1 MRKLSS
7 GVRLTSA
14 ADGAADLGISEKIRA
29 HVRSAGAARRNIH
42 DGMSM
47 LNVADL
53 TLGEVGAKLSRMREL
68 AVESSNGVLQAQ
80 ERDYLSTEYEVLKSD
95 IDRVT
100 RASEFNGLK
109 IVPGATDFIAIQVGI
124 HQKAIHNQVRVR
136 LLPANASSLGVSVTG
151 IGAPGDAQM
160 ALRRLDTAI
169 DVINETRAGYGAN
182 QNQLSAAYRNLETW
196 TENMVD
202 TESRIRDTDIAIEAA
217 SLTRQQ
223 VFRRVG
229 IAMLS
234 QTGTSRSAALAL
246 LG

>member
-1 MRKLSS
+1 MADSLYAANRVARVDRSSRQTMRKLSS

-29 HVRSAGAARRNIH
+29 HVRS
-42 DGMSM
+42 
-47 LNVADL
+47 
-53 TLGEVGAKLSRMREL
+53 
-68 AVESSNGVLQAQ
+68 